1 MRISDWSSDVCSSDL
16 NSDEEVSSL
25 GSAPLIAAAA
35 RGKAAAFTYEPALPD
50 GALAGARPGSGN
62 FSIIVTG
69 RAAHAGRNPEEGR
82 NAVVAAADLAVRLAA
97 AAGDELTVNPA
108 RIDGGGQIGRANV

>member
-69 RAAHAGRNPEEGR
+69 RAAHAGRTPEEGR
-82 NAVVAAADLAVRLAA
+82 NAV
-97 AAGDELTVNPA
+97 E
-108 RIDGGGQIGRANV
+108 IGRASGRGRVCQ